1 MKPHKKRLVLPYLLV
16 TPALL
21 LLAAFMLYPML
32 SNLAISLFQYK
43 LTSTKRPFVGLA
55 NYAAIIQ
62 ESRIWA
68 AMGRT
73 VLWTAVNLALI
84 VLLGLILAMLLNT
97 RFPGSGFLKAF
108 MLVPWILPSV
118 ITGYIWQLMLAE
130 DAGIVTYAMKALKLV
145 EPDFSWFASRT
156 GRPKP
161 EAPTIQM
168 IWFASGGTSMAAAIM
183 ANSWRA
189 FPFVAL
195 LVYARLSNQSRDQV
209 EAAVIDGA
217 GRWQVFRYV
226 TLPHIRPVLSNCT
239 LLIFIWTFNAY
250 DIMRGMTNGG
260 PAEKTT
266 TMSII
271 VYKEAFNYYS
281 ISNAATISVLM
292 FSIMLSIIL
301 VVRLIRNAFFA
312 GGED

>member
-1 MKPHKKRLVLPYLLV
+1 
-16 TPALL
+16 
-21 LLAAFMLYPML
+21 
-32 SNLAISLFQYK
+32 
-43 LTSTKRPFVGLA
+43 
-55 NYAAIIQ
+55 
-62 ESRIWA
+62 
-68 AMGRT
+68 
-73 VLWTAVNLALI
+73 
-84 VLLGLILAMLLNT
+84 
-97 RFPGSGFLKAF
+97 
-108 MLVPWILPSV
+108 
-118 ITGYIWQLMLAE
+118 
-130 DAGIVTYAMKALKLV
+130 
-145 EPDFSWFASRT
+145 
-156 GRPKP
+156 
-161 EAPTIQM
+161 
-168 IWFASGGTSMAAAIM
+168 MAAAIM

-226 TLPHIRPVLSNCT
+226 TLPHIRRVL
-239 LLIFIWTFNAY
+239 
-250 DIMRGMTNGG
+250 TNGG

>member
-97 RFPGSGFLKAF
+97 RYPGSGFLKAF

-130 DAGIVTYAMKALKLV
+130 DAGIITYAMKTLKLV
-145 EPDFSWFASRT
+145 EPDFS
-156 GRPKP
+156 
-161 EAPTIQM
+161 
-168 IWFASGGTSMAAAIM
+168 WFASGGTSMAAAIM

-217 GRWQVFRYV
+217 GRWLVVRYV

-250 DIMRGMTNGG
+250 DIMRVMTNGG

-271 VYKEAFNYYS
+271 VYKEAFHYYS